1 MAPRK
6 ILVPIDSSANSQ
18 RAFDYYLENIAK
30 PDDTVLLCHVN
41 IPPHLPTMS
50 FKEGF
55 KFPADEWAQ
64 KIQEQVKETNKL
76 MEHYEMICE
85 EKQIT
90 KRPIVSEGKPG
101 EAIVEAA
108 KKENVSLI
116 VMGSRGLNTLRR
128 TFMGSVSDYVLHHV
142 HVPVMIVPPAHE

>member
-1 MAPRK
+1 MGTQATNVLK
-6 ILVPIDSSANSQ
+6 IFPENMNLSNNMSYQTN
-18 RAFDYYLENIAK
+18 FDYF
-30 PDDTVLLCHVN
+30 V
-41 IPPHLPTMS
+41 
-50 FKEGF
+50 
-55 KFPADEWAQ
+55 
-64 KIQEQVKETNKL
+64 
-76 MEHYEMICE
+76 
-85 EKQIT
+85 QIT